1 MWFSRISNLVL
12 RLILFQSSWLVDLS
26 NFRCKID
33 KNRISGFFMSKTR
46 LFFFSLLMYTAPI
59 PFPVQMLLFRS
70 PCSWCGSTTAHDR
83 SKCPANKSKC
93 HKCGKL
99 GHFKKVCRSR
109 GVKAVELDNS
119 DYAPSSSQ
127 HSGYFLGTVSSN
139 FNSTKPMID
148 VLVNGVNVKFRV
160 DTGADVTVIPNDV
173 FKLFSCLQM

>member
-1 MWFSRISNLVL
+1 MIRDRLVVGL
-12 RLILFQSSWLVDLS
+12 ADVALSECLQMDPDLTLQRAVEKARNSELVKKQQGTIRNANHKKES
-26 NFRCKID
+26 QQGCF
-33 KNRISGFFMSKTR
+33 
-46 LFFFSLLMYTAPI
+46 
-59 PFPVQMLLFRS
+59 
-70 PCSWCGSTTAHDR
+70 WCGSTTAHDR

-119 DYAPSSSQ
+119 DYVPSSSQ
-127 HSGYFLGTVSSN
+127 QSGYFLGTVSSN

-160 DTGADVTVIPNDV
+160 DTDQWSSG
-173 FKLFSCLQM
+173 